1 MRVFLEPD
9 PCALSPER
17 GPCTASITRYYY
29 NVTTQL
35 CQQFSYGGCFPNA
48 KNFYILSM
56 TVKTN
61 VVVIQ
66 FVLLSIVPLKEE
78 EHALCKINQSH
89 NH

>member
-1 MRVFLEPD
+1 MVVAFLMQTI
-9 PCALSPER
+9 S
-17 GPCTASITRYYY
+17 
-29 NVTTQL
+29 
-35 CQQFSYGGCFPNA
+35 
-48 KNFYILSM
+48 ILSM

-61 VVVIQ
+61 VAVIQ